1 MEKVIIGLDHN
12 MDFKNHSKH
21 LPTKELIDINLDNN
35 LIPTIT
41 KPTRITRNSSTLI
54 DNIIVGKQFHDY
66 KANIRISDISDH
78 LPLIL
83 KSYPPKLYK
92 RQPLSPIKRD
102 ISEQKCETIN
112 SRLQDIDWNMELLDK
127 SANEAYTCFQ
137 MKVQE
142 ILDTEVPVKT
152 IKVKP
157 NKILNEPWMSQG
169 LLKSIKKQK
178 RLYRKTINK
187 NSTEIDELKYKE
199 YRNKLSQILRRTKEE
214 YYRNKC
220 SEFKR
225 NTARLWKMINKITQN
240 MNHKSSAI
248 EYLKIGNID
257 I

>member
-1 MEKVIIGLDHN
+1 MTMRQILG
-12 MDFKNHSKH
+12 
-21 LPTKELIDINLDNN
+21 
-35 LIPTIT
+35 
-41 KPTRITRNSSTLI
+41 
-54 DNIIVGKQFHDY
+54 
-66 KANIRISDISDH
+66 ISDH

-83 KSYPPKLYK
+83 KSYQPKLYK
-92 RQPLSPIKRD
+92 RQQLSLITRA

-112 SRLQDIDWNMELLDK
+112 LRLQDIDWNMELLDK
-127 SANEAYTCFQ
+127 SANEAYTCFH

-157 NKILNEPWMSQG
+157 KKILHEPWMSPG

-187 NSTEIDELKYKE
+187 NSTENDELKYKE
-199 YRNKLSQILRRTKEE
+199 YRNKLTQILRRTKEE
-214 YYRNKC
+214 YYKNKC

-225 NTARLWKMINKITQN
+225 NTAKLWRMINKITQN
-240 MNHKSSAI
+240 MNDKSSAI

-257 I
+257 IYDTKLMSEEFAKHFLSVGGRYANKITNPTIPSHNI